1 MKVLTDHKNGQPKP
15 TKDRK
20 LKPGQCDAA
29 MLNDTMERHQ
39 LPGTEILHIQHDH
52 TGNLPE

>member
-29 MLNDTMERHQ
+29 MLNDTMVRHQ
-39 LPGTEILHIQHDH
+39 LPGTDILHIQHDH
-52 TGNLPE
+52 IGNLPE